1 MKEFVISE
9 VKAETA
15 VLVGLITKTQDEAKT
30 KEYLDELEF
39 LADTAGAVT
48 VKRFTQ
54 KVVSPNQT
62 TYVGKGKL
70 EEIKQYIKEEE
81 EEDREIGMVIF
92 DDELSPLQVKNL
104 TDQLQTEVTDRTDL
118 ILRIFEQRAQTKEAK
133 LQVEIARDQYLLPR
147 LAGMQEHMSHQQGG
161 SGFRGSGEKQIELDR
176 RIISRKLSRS
186 RKELAQIVKQRQTQ
200 RERRKR
206 NNVPVIA
213 LVGYTNSGKSTLLNT
228 LCQNKEKKVFEKD
241 MLFATLQTSTRNI
254 KIKNHTCL
262 LTDTVGFIERLPHN
276 LIQAFRSTLEEVKE
290 ADLLLHVVDSSFED
304 YQLQVDTTNK
314 VLEELGVENTPMIY
328 VYNKVDLNKYGYVH
342 PVTPYVFISAKEKI
356 GLDLLEEEISHIL
369 FKDYETFQLGIPY
382 DKGEDFKYL
391 YEHTYVEQVDY
402 RDDYIYLQI
411 EAKRQD
417 IKNYLMYILLN

>member
-1 MKEFVISE
+1 MN
-9 VKAETA
+9 KAI
-15 VLVGLITKTQDEAKT
+15 LVMTSDNPFYI
-30 KEYLDELEF
+30 DELKSLCIACDIEVE
-39 LADTAGAVT
+39 DV
-48 VKRFTQ
+48 VIQ
-54 KVVSPNQT
+54 KLEKINPA
-62 TYVGKGKL
+62 TYIGKGKI
-70 EEIKQYIKEEE
+70 EEIRLRLDGE
-81 EEDREIGMVIF
+81 MVIF

-161 SGFRGSGEKQIELDR
+161 SGFRGS
-176 RIISRKLSRS
+176 
-186 RKELAQIVKQRQTQ
+186 
-200 RERRKR
+200 
-206 NNVPVIA
+206 VPVIA

-342 PVTPYVFISAKEKI
+342 PVAPYVFISAKEKI
-356 GLDLLEEEISHIL
+356 GLDLLEDEISHIL

-417 IKNYLMYILLN
+417 IKDYLMYILLN

>member
-1 MKEFVISE
+1 MKAI
-9 VKAETA
+9 
-15 VLVGLITKTQDEAKT
+15 LVMTSDNLFYI
-30 KEYLDELEF
+30 DELKSLCIACDIEVE
-39 LADTAGAVT
+39 DV
-48 VKRFTQ
+48 VIQ
-54 KVVSPNQT
+54 KLEKINPA
-62 TYVGKGKL
+62 TYIGKGKI
-70 EEIKQYIKEEE
+70 EEIRLRLDGE
-81 EEDREIGMVIF
+81 MVIF

-276 LIQAFRSTLEEVKE
+276 LIQAFRS
-290 ADLLLHVVDSSFED
+290 SFED

-342 PVTPYVFISAKEKI
+342 PVAPYVFISAKEKI

>member
-1 MKEFVISE
+1 MTSDNSFYI
-9 VKAETA
+9 
-15 VLVGLITKTQDEAKT
+15 
-30 KEYLDELEF
+30 DELKSLCIACDIEVN
-39 LADTAGAVT
+39 DV
-48 VKRFTQ
+48 VIQ
-54 KVVSPNQT
+54 KLEKINPA
-62 TYVGKGKL
+62 TYIGKGKI
-70 EEIKQYIKEEE
+70 EEIRLRL
-81 EEDREIGMVIF
+81 DGEIVIF

-176 RIISRKLSRS
+176 RIIARKLSRS
-186 RKELAQIVKQRQTQ
+186 KKELSEIVKQRQIQ
-200 RERRKR
+200 RKRRKR
-206 NNVPVIA
+206 NDVPVIA

-228 LCQNKEKKVFEKD
+228 LCQNKDKKVFQKD

-254 KIKNHTCL
+254 KIKNHPCL

-290 ADLLLHVVDSSFED
+290 ADLLLQVVDTSFED
-304 YQLQVDTTNK
+304 YQMQVDTTNQ
-314 VLEELGVENTPMIY
+314 VLKELGVENTPMIY

-342 PVTPYVFISAKEKI
+342 PVSPYVFISAKERI

-369 FKDYETFQLGIPY
+369 FKDYETFDLAIPY
-382 DKGEDFKYL
+382 DQGEDFKSL
-391 YEHTYVEQVDY
+391 YYETYVEKVEY
-402 RDDYIYLQI
+402 RDEYIYVRI
-411 EAKRQD
+411 EAKRH
-417 IKNYLMYILLN
+417 ILKKYLKYLLMN

>member
-1 MKEFVISE
+1 MTSDNPFYI
-9 VKAETA
+9 
-15 VLVGLITKTQDEAKT
+15 
-30 KEYLDELEF
+30 DELKSLCIACDIEVE
-39 LADTAGAVT
+39 DV
-48 VKRFTQ
+48 VTQ
-54 KVVSPNQT
+54 KLEKINPA
-62 TYVGKGKL
+62 TYIGKGKI
-70 EEIKQYIKEEE
+70 EEIRLRLDGE
-81 EEDREIGMVIF
+81 MVIF

-161 SGFRGSGEKQIELDR
+161 SGFRGSGEKQIELD
-176 RIISRKLSRS
+176 
-186 RKELAQIVKQRQTQ
+186 
-200 RERRKR
+200 R

>member
-1 MKEFVISE
+1 MKAI
-9 VKAETA
+9 
-15 VLVGLITKTQDEAKT
+15 LVMTSDNPFYI
-30 KEYLDELEF
+30 DELKSLCIACDIEVE
-39 LADTAGAVT
+39 DV
-48 VKRFTQ
+48 VIQ
-54 KVVSPNQT
+54 KLEKINPA
-62 TYVGKGKL
+62 TYIGKGKI
-70 EEIKQYIKEEE
+70 EEIRLRLDGE
-81 EEDREIGMVIF
+81 MVIF

-206 NNVPVIA
+206 NNIPVIA

-262 LTDTVGFIERLPHN
+262 FTDTVGFIERLPHN

-342 PVTPYVFISAKEKI
+342 PVTKC
-356 GLDLLEEEISHIL
+356 
-369 FKDYETFQLGIPY
+369 Q
-382 DKGEDFKYL
+382 
-391 YEHTYVEQVDY
+391 
-402 RDDYIYLQI
+402 
-411 EAKRQD
+411 
-417 IKNYLMYILLN
+417 